1 MTWTV
6 RIAKQAQKQLAK
18 FPRKH
23 QDVIRKHLR
32 DMAED
37 LFRGDVQPIRSGTMQ
52 GRYRK
57 VVGRYRVIF
66 VPNHQDH
73 LVEISA
79 ILPRNEKTYK

>member
-6 RIAKQAQKQLAK
+6 RLAKQAQKQLK
-18 FPRKH
+18 KLPRNH

-32 DMAED
+32 EMRED
-37 LFRGDVQPIRSGTMQ
+37 PFRGDVQRIKSGTLK

-57 VVGRYRVIF
+57 VVGRYRLIF
-66 VPNHQDH
+66 IPNHDEH

-79 ILPRNEKTYK
+79 ILPRREDTYR